1 MGKRLGTMGEVLWCL
16 GKCFW
21 TMGILWRM
29 MGMGFGTY
37 GSFANDFLNWHER
50 DACDG
55 GVN

>member
-1 MGKRLGTMGEVLWCL
+1 MGKRLGTMGEVLRSV
-16 GKCFW
+16 GKCFG

-29 MGMGFGTY
+29 MGMGFGIY